1 MSTGWTGAVHKV
13 DKELGNTMKDV
24 KSSDTARYIADKVT
38 FANPLV
44 FFDDLKKACVKA
56 CSLDVTP
63 PKEKHV
69 EFILQSLART
79 ADAQKAIECVTEV
92 LETSKDAVRVLKALT
107 VLHRICRDAPED
119 CEILRLMQPHVNKL
133 HLSKFTDDKNSEC
146 LDMAVLVRT
155 YSLYLEEKVMVY
167 RSTRMEAEKN
177 TKKIH
182 RPH

>member
-24 KSSDTARYIADKVT
+24 KSSDTARYLADKVT

-69 EFILQSLART
+69 EFIIQSLSRT

-92 LETSKDAVRVLKALT
+92 LESSKDVVRVLKALT
-107 VLHRICRDAPED
+107 VLHRVCRDATED
-119 CEILRLMQPHVNKL
+119 SEILRLMQPHVNRL
-133 HLSKFTDDKNSEC
+133 PVS
-146 LDMAVLVRT
+146 
-155 YSLYLEEKVMVY
+155 
-167 RSTRMEAEKN
+167 
-177 TKKIH
+177 
-182 RPH
+182 